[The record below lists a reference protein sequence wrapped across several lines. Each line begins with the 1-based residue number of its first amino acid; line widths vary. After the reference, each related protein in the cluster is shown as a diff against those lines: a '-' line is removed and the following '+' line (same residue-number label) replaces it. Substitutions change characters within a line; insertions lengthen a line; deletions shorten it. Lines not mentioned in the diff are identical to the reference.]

1 MLITNVDGAPAG
13 APGEAPVGSPELV
26 ALVPSGEMGSGTLL
40 EDQNGARPLAKER
53 RRQPV
58 SVKRISIFGLGY
70 VGAVSLACLARD
82 GHQVIGCDI
91 DPVKLDLIRSR
102 KSPIL
107 EEGIQEL
114 MRDVVDSGRVKVT
127 NDATRAVN
135 DSEVSFICV
144 GTPSAANGSQ
154 DLGAILRLAEQI
166 GAALRNKHAFHTVV
180 VRSTVQ
186 PGTLEEKIEPILE
199 RASGKKSGVDFGLAF
214 QPEFL
219 REGSSIRDY
228 DHPPYTIVGGN
239 CEAAVNAVRE
249 IFQHLDA
256 RFLVTSIRVAE
267 TLKMSCNAFHA
278 LKITFANEIGRI
290 SQSLGIDSHEVMR
303 LVCADTRLNI
313 STAYMKPGFAFGGSC
328 LPKDLR
334 ALAHIARQND
344 LEIPMLASLLVSNRA
359 HIDHAVDK
367 ILKLGRPRVG
377 MLGLSFKTG
386 TDDLRES
393 PLVMVAKRLLGEGCE
408 LRIFDPEV
416 HLSRLLGANR
426 SYIDAHIPHLGSLLC
441 EHINEMIDPS
451 EVVLVGLQQPAL
463 DAALQ
468 ARVRHDQYVIDL
480 VNLPNR
486 DLLRCR
492 YEGACW

>member
-1 MLITNVDGAPAG
+1 MLTTDRGLEGRQEARQGIVGAVEI
-13 APGEAPVGSPELV
+13 GEA
-26 ALVPSGEMGSGTLL
+26 ALDER
-40 EDQNGARPLAKER
+40 QQRRPKAAVL
-53 RRQPV
+53 
-58 SVKRISIFGLGY
+58 KRISIFGLGY

-82 GHQVIGCDI
+82 GHQVTGVDI
-91 DPVKLDLIRSR
+91 DATKLDLIRSR

-114 MRDVVDSGRVKVT
+114 MRDVVDSGRVTVT
-127 NDATRAVN
+127 NDAAAAIRDT
-135 DSEVSFICV
+135 ELSFVCV

-154 DLGAILRLAEQI
+154 DLTAIFRLAEQI
-166 GAALRNKHAFHTVV
+166 GAALAAKNEFHTLVI
-180 VRSTVQ
+180 RSTVQ
-186 PGTLEEKIEPILE
+186 PGTVEEQIEPILE
-199 RASGKKSGVDFGLAF
+199 RVSGKKSGVDFGLCF

-239 CEAAVNAVRE
+239 CEQAVKVVRE
-249 IFQHLDA
+249 VFQHLDA
-256 RFLVTSIRVAE
+256 RFMVTSIRVAE
-267 TLKMSCNAFHA
+267 ALKMSCNAFHA
-278 LKITFANEIGRI
+278 LKITFANEIGRV
-290 SQSLGIDSHEVMR
+290 SQALGIDSHEVMR

-313 STAYMKPGFAFGGSC
+313 SPAYLKPGFAFGGSC

-334 ALAHIARQND
+334 ALTTIARQHD
-344 LEIPMLASLLVSNRA
+344 LVLPMLSSLLPSNRV

-367 ILKLGRPRVG
+367 ILKHGRPKVG

-393 PLVMVAKRLLGEGCE
+393 PLVMVAKRLIGEGCE

-416 HLSRLLGANR
+416 HLSRLMGANR
-426 SYIDAHIPHLGSLLC
+426 SYIEANIPHIASLLC
-441 EHINEMIDPS
+441 GNIEEMIDPS
-451 EVVLVGLQQPAL
+451 DVILVGLQQSAL
-463 DAALQ
+463 NDALQ
-468 ARVRHDQYVIDL
+468 ARVRPEHRVIDL

-486 DLLRCR
+486 DLLRCQ

>member
-1 MLITNVDGAPAG
+1 MLTTETGAPELGAG
-13 APGEAPVGSPELV
+13 TGPAG
-26 ALVPSGEMGSGTLL
+26 MGSGTVFAD
-40 EDQNGARPLAKER
+40 ENGARPLANNGAVLKKI
-53 RRQPV
+53 
-58 SVKRISIFGLGY
+58 SVFGLGY

-82 GHQVIGCDI
+82 GHRVTGVDI
-91 DPVKLDLIRSR
+91 DPVKLELIRAR

-114 MRDVVDSGRVKVT
+114 MRDVVSSGRVTVT
-127 NDATRAVN
+127 NDAAQAIRDT
-135 DSEVSFICV
+135 EVSFVCV
-144 GTPSAANGSQ
+144 GTPSAPNGSQ
-154 DLGAILRLAEQI
+154 DLTAILRLCEQI
-166 GAALRNKHAFHTVV
+166 GAALALKDEFHTIVI
-180 VRSTVQ
+180 RSTVQ
-186 PGTLEEKIEPILE
+186 PGTVEEKIEPILE
-199 RASGKKSGVDFGLAF
+199 RASGKKAGIDFGVCF

-249 IFQHLDA
+249 IFQHLDT
-256 RFLVTSIRVAE
+256 RFLVTNIRVAE
-267 TLKMSCNAFHA
+267 ALKMSCNAFHA

-290 SQSLGIDSHEVMR
+290 SQALGIDAHEVMR
-303 LVCADTRLNI
+303 LVCADKRLNI
-313 STAYMKPGFAFGGSC
+313 SPAYLKPGFAFGGSC

-334 ALAHIARQND
+334 ALTNIARQHD
-344 LEIPMLASLLVSNRA
+344 IVLPMLSSLLDSNRV
-359 HIDHAVDK
+359 HIDHAVEK

-393 PLVMVAKRLLGEGCE
+393 PLVLVAKRLLGEGCE

-416 HLSRLLGANR
+416 QLSRLLGANR
-426 SYIDAHIPHLGSLLC
+426 SYIDANIPHLGELLC
-441 EHINEMIDPS
+441 PDIESMMDPS
-451 EVVLVGLQQPAL
+451 EVILVGLQQSAL
-463 DAALQ
+463 NDALQ
-468 ARVRHDQYVIDL
+468 ARVRPEQFVLDL

-492 YEGACW
+492 YEGICW

>member
-1 MLITNVDGAPAG
+1 MLVDDTPGA
-13 APGEAPVGSPELV
+13 
-26 ALVPSGEMGSGTLL
+26 
-40 EDQNGARPLAKER
+40 QKR
-53 RRQPV
+53 RRKPAAT
-58 SVKRISIFGLGY
+58 KRISIFGLGY

-91 DPVKLDLIRSR
+91 DPTKLDLIRSR

-127 NDATRAVN
+127 NDAVQAVN

-154 DLGAILRLAEQI
+154 DLSAILRLAEQI
-166 GAALRNKHAFHTVV
+166 GAALKSKRAFHTIV

-199 RASGKKSGVDFGLAF
+199 RESGKKSGVDFGLAF

-249 IFQHLDA
+249 IFQHLEA
-256 RFLVTSIRVAE
+256 RFMVTSIRVAE

-313 STAYMKPGFAFGGSC
+313 SPAYMKPGFAFGGSC

-334 ALAHIARQND
+334 ALAHIAKQND
-344 LEIPMLASLLVSNRA
+344 LEIPMLSSLLVSNRA

-393 PLVMVAKRLLGEGCE
+393 PLVMVAKRLIGEGCE

-468 ARVRHDQYVIDL
+468 ARVRQDQYLIDL

>member
-1 MLITNVDGAPAG
+1 VLTTKGDSPTGT
-13 APGEAPVGSPELV
+13 PELGV
-26 ALVPSGEMGSGTLL
+26 LGVVDDAEALPLSDTPLL
-40 EDQNGARPLAKER
+40 LRGRKPAT
-53 RRQPV
+53 
-58 SVKRISIFGLGY
+58 VKRISIFGLGY

-82 GHQVIGCDI
+82 GHQVVGVDV
-91 DPVKLDLIRSR
+91 DPVKLDLIRSK

-114 MRDVVDSGRVKVT
+114 MRDVVESGRVTVT
-127 NDATRAVN
+127 NDAVQALRDT
-135 DSEVSFICV
+135 ELSFICV

-154 DLGAILRLAEQI
+154 DLTFILRLAEQL
-166 GAALRNKHAFHTVV
+166 GAALKDKQEFHTFVI
-180 VRSTVQ
+180 RSTVQ
-186 PGTLEEKIEPILE
+186 PGTVEEKIEPILE
-199 RASGKKSGVDFGLAF
+199 RASGKRSGVDFGLCF

-239 CEAAVNAVRE
+239 CEQAVNSVRE
-249 IFQHLDA
+249 VFQHLEA
-256 RFLVTSIRVAE
+256 KFLITNIRVAE

-278 LKITFANEIGRI
+278 MKITFANEIGRV
-290 SQSLGIDSHEVMR
+290 SQALGIDSHEVMR
-303 LVCADTRLNI
+303 LVCADQRLNI
-313 STAYMKPGFAFGGSC
+313 SPAYLKPGFAFGGSC

-334 ALAHIARQND
+334 ALTNIAKQHD
-344 LEIPMLASLLVSNRA
+344 IVLPMLSSLLASNRV

-367 ILKLGRPRVG
+367 ILKLGRPKVG

-393 PLVMVAKRLLGEGCE
+393 PLVLVAKRLIGEGCE

-416 HLSRLLGANR
+416 QLSRLLGANR
-426 SYIDAHIPHLGSLLC
+426 SYIDANIPHLKSLMC
-441 EHINEMIDPS
+441 SSMSEMLDPS
-451 EVVLVGLQQPAL
+451 EVILVGLQQSAL
-463 DAALQ
+463 SDSLQ
-468 ARVRHDQYVIDL
+468 AKVRPDHYLIDL

-492 YEGACW
+492 YEGICW

>member
-1 MLITNVDGAPAG
+1 MVAEDDAPSA
-13 APGEAPVGSPELV
+13 
-26 ALVPSGEMGSGTLL
+26 
-40 EDQNGARPLAKER
+40 QR
-53 RRQPV
+53 RRRMPATTR
-58 SVKRISIFGLGY
+58 RISIFGLGD

-82 GHQVIGCDI
+82 GHQVVGCDI
-91 DPVKLDLIRSR
+91 DPTKLELIRSR

-127 NDATRAVN
+127 NDAVQAVN
-135 DSEVSFICV
+135 ESEVSFICV

-154 DLGAILRLAEQI
+154 DLSAILRLAEQI
-166 GAALRNKHAFHTVV
+166 GAALKNKREFHTIV

-199 RASGKKSGVDFGLAF
+199 RESGKKSGVDFGLAF

-249 IFQHLDA
+249 IFQHLEG

-313 STAYMKPGFAFGGSC
+313 SPAYMKPGFAFGGSC

-334 ALAHIARQND
+334 ALAHIAKQND
-344 LEIPMLASLLVSNRA
+344 LEIPMLSSLLVSNRA

-393 PLVMVAKRLLGEGCE
+393 PLVMVAKRLIGEGCE

-468 ARVRHDQYVIDL
+468 ARVRQDQYLIDL

>member
-1 MLITNVDGAPAG
+1 MLTTETGAPELGAG
-13 APGEAPVGSPELV
+13 TGPAG
-26 ALVPSGEMGSGTLL
+26 MGSGTVFAD
-40 EDQNGARPLAKER
+40 ENGARPVANNGAVLKKI
-53 RRQPV
+53 
-58 SVKRISIFGLGY
+58 SVFGLGY

-82 GHQVIGCDI
+82 GHRVTGVDI
-91 DPVKLDLIRSR
+91 DPVKLELIRAR

-114 MRDVVDSGRVKVT
+114 MRDVVSSGRVTVT
-127 NDATRAVN
+127 NDAAQAIRDT
-135 DSEVSFICV
+135 EVSFVCV
-144 GTPSAANGSQ
+144 GTPSAPNGSQ
-154 DLGAILRLAEQI
+154 DLTAILRLCEQI
-166 GAALRNKHAFHTVV
+166 GAALALKDEFHTIVI
-180 VRSTVQ
+180 RSTVQ
-186 PGTLEEKIEPILE
+186 PGTVEEKIEPILE
-199 RASGKKSGVDFGLAF
+199 RASGKKAGIDFGVCF

-249 IFQHLDA
+249 IFQHLDT
-256 RFLVTSIRVAE
+256 RFLVTNIRVAE
-267 TLKMSCNAFHA
+267 ALKMSCNAFHA

-290 SQSLGIDSHEVMR
+290 SQALGIDAHEVMR
-303 LVCADTRLNI
+303 LVCADKRLNI
-313 STAYMKPGFAFGGSC
+313 SPAYLKPGFAFGGSC

-334 ALAHIARQND
+334 ALTNIARQHD
-344 LEIPMLASLLVSNRA
+344 IVLPMLSSLLDSNRV
-359 HIDHAVDK
+359 HIDHAVEK

-393 PLVMVAKRLLGEGCE
+393 PLVLVAKRLLGEGCE

-416 HLSRLLGANR
+416 QLSRLLGANR
-426 SYIDAHIPHLGSLLC
+426 SYIDANIPHLGELLC
-441 EHINEMIDPS
+441 PDIESMMDPS
-451 EVVLVGLQQPAL
+451 EVILVGLQQSAL
-463 DAALQ
+463 NDALQ
-468 ARVRHDQYVIDL
+468 ARVRPEQFVLDL

-492 YEGACW
+492 YEGICW

>member
-1 MLITNVDGAPAG
+1 MGTGTIFEDENGASPLTNGRQRK
-13 APGEAPVGSPELV
+13 LV
-26 ALVPSGEMGSGTLL
+26 A
-40 EDQNGARPLAKER
+40 A
-53 RRQPV
+53 
-58 SVKRISIFGLGY
+58 KRISVFGLGY

-82 GHQVIGCDI
+82 GHRVIGVDI
-91 DPVKLDLIRSR
+91 DPVKLDLIRAR

-114 MRDVVDSGRVKVT
+114 MRDVVDSGRVTVT
-127 NDATRAVN
+127 DDALRAVH
-135 DSEVSFICV
+135 DTEVSFICV

-154 DLGAILRLAEQI
+154 DLTAILRLAEQI
-166 GAALRNKHAFHTVV
+166 GAAIKSKREFHTIV

-186 PGTLEEKIEPILE
+186 PGTLEEKLEPILE

-256 RFLVTSIRVAE
+256 RFMVTNIRVAE

-278 LKITFANEIGRI
+278 LKITFANEIGRV
-290 SQSLGIDSHEVMR
+290 SESMGIDSHEVMR

-313 STAYMKPGFAFGGSC
+313 SPAYLKPGFAFGGSC

-393 PLVMVAKRLLGEGCE
+393 PLVMVAKRLIGEGCE

-441 EHINEMIDPS
+441 EQINEMIDPS

-468 ARVRHDQYVIDL
+468 ARMRPDQYLIDL

>member
-1 MLITNVDGAPAG
+1 MLTTNDGAAT
-13 APGEAPVGSPELV
+13 GSPEV
-26 ALVPSGEMGSGTLL
+26 AEMRVTFDDSRVAGTTTHKRR
-40 EDQNGARPLAKER
+40 GRPAATR
-53 RRQPV
+53 
-58 SVKRISIFGLGY
+58 RISIFGLGY
-70 VGAVSLACLARD
+70 VGAVSMACLARD
-82 GHQVIGCDI
+82 GHRVIGVDI
-91 DPVKLDLIRSR
+91 DPVKLNLIRSR

-114 MRDVVDSGRVKVT
+114 MRDVVESGRVSVT
-127 NDATRAVN
+127 DDTEWAIHHT
-135 DSEVSFICV
+135 DVSFICV
-144 GTPSAANGSQ
+144 GTPSASNGSQ
-154 DLGAILRLAEQI
+154 DLTALLRLAESI
-166 GAALRNKHAFHTVV
+166 GTALKSKRAFHTIV

-186 PGTLEEKIEPILE
+186 PGTLEEKVEPILE
-199 RASGKKSGVDFGLAF
+199 RVSGKKSGVDFGLAF

-228 DHPPYTIVGGN
+228 DHPPYTIVGAN
-239 CEAAVNAVRE
+239 CEAAINAVRG

-278 LKITFANEIGRI
+278 LKITFANEIGRV
-290 SQSLGIDSHEVMR
+290 SESMGIDSHEVMR

-313 STAYMKPGFAFGGSC
+313 SPAYLKPGFAFGGSC

-334 ALAHIARQND
+334 ALTQIAKQND
-344 LEIPMLASLLVSNRA
+344 IEIPMLSSLLTSNRV

-367 ILKLGRPRVG
+367 ILKLGRPKVG

-393 PLVMVAKRLLGEGCE
+393 PLVMVAKRLIGEGCE

-416 HLSRLLGANR
+416 QLSRLLGANR
-426 SYIDAHIPHLGSLLC
+426 SYIESHIPHIGSLLC
-441 EHINEMIDPS
+441 DNIDCMINPS
-451 EVVLVGLQQPAL
+451 EVILVGLQQSAL
-463 DAALQ
+463 NDALQ
-468 ARVRHDQYVIDL
+468 ARVREDQVVIDL

>member
-1 MLITNVDGAPAG
+1 MADEAPA
-13 APGEAPVGSPELV
+13 
-26 ALVPSGEMGSGTLL
+26 T
-40 EDQNGARPLAKER
+40 QR
-53 RRQPV
+53 RRRTPAT
-58 SVKRISIFGLGY
+58 SKRISIFGLGY

-91 DPVKLDLIRSR
+91 DPTKLDLIRSR

-127 NDATRAVN
+127 HDATQAVN
-135 DSEVSFICV
+135 DSDVSFICV
-144 GTPSAANGSQ
+144 GTPSATNGSQ
-154 DLGAILRLAEQI
+154 DLSAILRLAEQI
-166 GAALRNKHAFHTVV
+166 GAALKNKREFHTIV

-199 RASGKKSGVDFGLAF
+199 RESGKKSGVDFGLAF

-249 IFQHLDA
+249 IFQHLEA
-256 RFLVTSIRVAE
+256 RFMVTSIRVAE

-313 STAYMKPGFAFGGSC
+313 SPAYMKPGFAFGGSC

-334 ALAHIARQND
+334 ALAHIAKQND
-344 LEIPMLASLLVSNRA
+344 LEVPMLSSLLVSNRA

-393 PLVMVAKRLLGEGCE
+393 PLVMVAKRLIGEGCE

-463 DAALQ
+463 DSALQ
-468 ARVRHDQYVIDL
+468 ARVRQDQYLIDL

>member
-1 MLITNVDGAPAG
+1 
-13 APGEAPVGSPELV
+13 
-26 ALVPSGEMGSGTLL
+26 MGTGTIF
-40 EDQNGARPLAKER
+40 EDDNGASPLTNER
-53 RRQPV
+53 RAKV
-58 SVKRISIFGLGY
+58 VVKRISIFGLGY

-82 GHQVIGCDI
+82 GHRVTGVDI
-91 DPVKLDLIRSR
+91 DSNKLDLIRSR

-114 MRDVVDSGRVKVT
+114 MRDVVDSGRVTVT
-127 NDATRAVN
+127 NDAASAIRDT
-135 DSEVSFICV
+135 ELSFVCV

-154 DLGAILRLAEQI
+154 DLTAILRLAEQI
-166 GAALRNKHAFHTVV
+166 GAALAAKTEFHTLVI
-180 VRSTVQ
+180 RSTVQ
-186 PGTLEEKIEPILE
+186 PGTVEEKIEPILE
-199 RASGKKSGVDFGLAF
+199 RASGKKSGVDFGLCF

-239 CEAAVNAVRE
+239 CEQAVNAVRE
-249 IFQHLDA
+249 VFHHIDA
-256 RFLVTSIRVAE
+256 RFMVTSIRVAE

-278 LKITFANEIGRI
+278 LKITFANEIGRV
-290 SQSLGIDSHEVMR
+290 SQALGIDSHEVMR

-313 STAYMKPGFAFGGSC
+313 SPAYLKPGFAFGGSC

-334 ALAHIARQND
+334 ALTTIARQHD
-344 LEIPMLASLLVSNRA
+344 LVLPMLSSLLPSNRV
-359 HIDHAVDK
+359 HIDHAVEK
-367 ILKLGRPRVG
+367 ILKLGRPKVG

-393 PLVMVAKRLLGEGCE
+393 PLVMVAKRLIGEGCE

-416 HLSRLLGANR
+416 HLSRLIGANR
-426 SYIDAHIPHLGSLLC
+426 SYIEANIPHIASLLC
-441 EHINEMIDPS
+441 GKIEEMIDPS
-451 EVVLVGLQQPAL
+451 DVILVGLQQPAL
-463 DAALQ
+463 NDALQ
-468 ARVRHDQYVIDL
+468 ARVRPDHHLIDL

>member
-1 MLITNVDGAPAG
+1 VLTTNDGVATGSFEVAELRVTFENEQFTDTFKRKRRPAN
-13 APGEAPVGSPELV
+13 
-26 ALVPSGEMGSGTLL
+26 T
-40 EDQNGARPLAKER
+40 R
-53 RRQPV
+53 
-58 SVKRISIFGLGY
+58 RISIFGLGY
-70 VGAVSLACLARD
+70 VGAVSMACLARD
-82 GHQVIGCDI
+82 GHRVIGVDI
-91 DPVKLDLIRSR
+91 DPVKLNLIRSR

-114 MRDVVDSGRVKVT
+114 IRDVVDSGRVSVSDDT
-127 NDATRAVN
+127 AWAIQQTD
-135 DSEVSFICV
+135 VSFICV

-154 DLGAILRLAEQI
+154 DLTAILRLAEKI
-166 GAALRNKHAFHTVV
+166 GAALKNKRGFHTIV

-199 RASGKKSGVDFGLAF
+199 RESGKRSGVDFGLAF

-228 DHPPYTIVGGN
+228 DHPPYTIVGAN
-239 CEAAVNAVRE
+239 CEAAINAVRG
-249 IFQHLDA
+249 IFQHLEA

-278 LKITFANEIGRI
+278 LKITFANEIGRV
-290 SQSLGIDSHEVMR
+290 SESMGIDSHEVMR

-313 STAYMKPGFAFGGSC
+313 SPAYMKPGFAFGGSC

-334 ALAHIARQND
+334 ALTQIAKQND
-344 LEIPMLASLLVSNRA
+344 IEIPMLSSLLTSNRV
-359 HIDHAVDK
+359 HIDHAVEK

-393 PLVMVAKRLLGEGCE
+393 PLVMVAKRLIGEGCE

-416 HLSRLLGANR
+416 QLSRLLGANR
-426 SYIDAHIPHLGSLLC
+426 SYIESHIPHVASLLC
-441 EHINEMIDPS
+441 DSMDCLVSSSDVI
-451 EVVLVGLQQPAL
+451 LVGIQQPVL
-463 DAALQ
+463 NDALQ
-468 ARVRHDQYVIDL
+468 ARVREDQTVIDL

>member
-1 MLITNVDGAPAG
+1 
-13 APGEAPVGSPELV
+13 
-26 ALVPSGEMGSGTLL
+26 MGSGTVFAD
-40 EDQNGARPLAKER
+40 ENGARPLANNGAVLKKI
-53 RRQPV
+53 
-58 SVKRISIFGLGY
+58 SVFGLGY

-82 GHQVIGCDI
+82 GHRVTGVDI
-91 DPVKLDLIRSR
+91 DPVKLELIRAR

-114 MRDVVDSGRVKVT
+114 MRDVVSSGRVTVT
-127 NDATRAVN
+127 NDAAQAIRDT
-135 DSEVSFICV
+135 EVSFVCV
-144 GTPSAANGSQ
+144 GTPSAPNGSQ
-154 DLGAILRLAEQI
+154 DLTAILRLCEQI
-166 GAALRNKHAFHTVV
+166 GAALALKDEFHTIVI
-180 VRSTVQ
+180 RSTVQ
-186 PGTLEEKIEPILE
+186 PGTVEEKIEPILE
-199 RASGKKSGVDFGLAF
+199 RASGKKAGIDFGVCF

-249 IFQHLDA
+249 IFQHLDT
-256 RFLVTSIRVAE
+256 RFLVTNIRVAE
-267 TLKMSCNAFHA
+267 ALKMSCNAFHA

-290 SQSLGIDSHEVMR
+290 SQALGIDAHEVMR
-303 LVCADTRLNI
+303 LVCADKRLNI
-313 STAYMKPGFAFGGSC
+313 SPAYLKPGFAFGGSC

-334 ALAHIARQND
+334 ALTNIARQHD
-344 LEIPMLASLLVSNRA
+344 IVLPMLSSLLDSNRV
-359 HIDHAVDK
+359 HIDHAVEK

-393 PLVMVAKRLLGEGCE
+393 PLVLVAKRLLGEGCE

-416 HLSRLLGANR
+416 QLSRLLGANR
-426 SYIDAHIPHLGSLLC
+426 SYIDANIPHLGELLC
-441 EHINEMIDPS
+441 PDIESMMDPS
-451 EVVLVGLQQPAL
+451 EVILVGLQQSAL
-463 DAALQ
+463 NDALQ
-468 ARVRHDQYVIDL
+468 ARVRPEQFVLDL

-492 YEGACW
+492 YEGICW